1 MAFLDAEAERAESG
15 PAGIQQYLDLLEKVV
30 TNFIYRDAPIP
41 CPWILDQDFSEDV
54 REKGVDWPSEAHTM
68 VGLKRIRNVRACL
81 DIVRADCVEGDFI
94 ETGVWRGGVCIF
106 ARGYLNAYGM
116 TDRRVWVA
124 DSFTGIPDTGE
135 HGHPLDQRMALHSA
149 NDVLSVSLDTVKE
162 NFGRYGLLDDTVK
175 FLAGWFKDTLPAAE
189 IERLSVMRLDG
200 DLYESTMD
208 ALENLYGKLSPGGF
222 VIIDDY
228 LLPACREA
236 VHEFR
241 DRLRIKDPIEWIDD
255 CGVFWRRGA

>member
-1 MAFLDAEAERAESG
+1 VQEIGAERAEVRSTG
-15 PAGIQQYLDLLEKVV
+15 AEAYLDLLEKVV
-30 TNFIYRDAPIP
+30 TNFVYRDAPIP
-41 CPWILDQDFSEDV
+41 SAWFPERDFSEDL
-54 REKGVDWPSEAHTM
+54 RGKGADWPSVAHTM

-81 DIVRADCVEGDFI
+81 DRVRADGIPGDFI

-124 DSFTGIPDTGE
+124 DSFQGIPDTGE
-135 HGHPLDQRMALHSA
+135 HGHPLDRSMALHSA
-149 NDVLSVSLDTVKE
+149 NEVLGVPLDEVKA
-162 NFGRYGLLDDTVK
+162 NFERYGLLDGTVE
-175 FLAGWFKDTLPAAE
+175 FLEGWFSDTLPTAP
-189 IERLSVMRLDG
+189 IERLAVMRLDG

-228 LLPACREA
+228 LIPACREA

-241 DRLRIKDPIEWIDD
+241 DRLGIQDPIERIDD